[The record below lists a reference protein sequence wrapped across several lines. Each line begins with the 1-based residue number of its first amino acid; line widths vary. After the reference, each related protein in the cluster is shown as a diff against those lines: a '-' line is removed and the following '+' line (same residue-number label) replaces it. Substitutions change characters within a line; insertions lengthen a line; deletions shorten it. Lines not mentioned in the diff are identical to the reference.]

1 LGINI
6 VKGRNRNHPCPCGS
20 GHKYKKC
27 CGAFSAIQN
36 PDPTIPYREIPP
48 EVQQAFIQHQV
59 REAERIRKFGHV
71 GPIIAADHQGYKF
84 VAVGNRLHYSKSWKT
99 FHDFLWEYIAAVV
112 TKEWGDAELKKPFA
126 ERHPIAQ
133 WYHHLCDFQRMAAR
147 EEPGGIYSAIATGS
161 VMAYTALAYDL
172 YTLAHH
178 TLLQAKL
185 VRRLQN
191 RDQFQGARYEIY
203 VSAAFVRAGFD
214 VKLEDESDSTTTHC
228 EFTATHQATGLYYS
242 VEAKSR
248 HRPGFLGQPGTP
260 QPLEEIET
268 DVYRLLQKALRKQ
281 AAYDRIIFIDVN
293 VPPQVGTI
301 FETDW
306 FRKVATQI
314 MRLEES
320 QSAANP
326 WPPAFVFFTNHPYH
340 YVGNDQTEPG
350 KSSIFTAINMPDFK
364 QPNPAV
370 LGKYPAIAQLL
381 DSVINHT
388 VVPHEF

>member
-1 LGINI
+1 MRRFVHCRIYICGGSPSNSRDNSFLGRSATGSRAESIVQPFSEKQMDQGCGIFVSYDIQIRFTSIPTTIQHYDKKPLAPDSQIPLYLRSFRSTQFNRTAIVFCTALHLSILLGINI

-178 TLLQAKL
+178 T
-185 VRRLQN
+185 
-191 RDQFQGARYEIY
+191 
-203 VSAAFVRAGFD
+203 
-214 VKLEDESDSTTTHC
+214 
-228 EFTATHQATGLYYS
+228 
-242 VEAKSR
+242 
-248 HRPGFLGQPGTP
+248 
-260 QPLEEIET
+260 
-268 DVYRLLQKALRKQ
+268 
-281 AAYDRIIFIDVN
+281 
-293 VPPQVGTI
+293 
-301 FETDW
+301 
-306 FRKVATQI
+306 
-314 MRLEES
+314 
-320 QSAANP
+320 
-326 WPPAFVFFTNHPYH
+326 
-340 YVGNDQTEPG
+340 
-350 KSSIFTAINMPDFK
+350 
-364 QPNPAV
+364 
-370 LGKYPAIAQLL
+370 
-381 DSVINHT
+381 
-388 VVPHEF
+388 